1 MAFLG
6 GQQLRRGSIM
16 QQLKFPVGI
25 QAVEASQGLLHHAA
39 PPSPASLPSPPPPR
53 RAALPP
59 AAGEASR
66 QMVCRLAAAVAT
78 GAAAA
83 SAAVSSR
90 HLGQRWRNSSTL
102 RSRAFGGATAEAPT
116 AEVPMSELG
125 TSSGS
130 SLEGNGK
137 RRRGAPF
144 AEGSTQTVRIEA
156 LTSRGQGLG
165 RFGDSR
171 WVVMIFGALPGELVT
186 FRVARNYRSTSEG
199 QLLEVLERSPER
211 VEPRCPVFRECSGC
225 QYQHLNYESQLT
237 WKRRH
242 VLDSLTRIGRLG
254 ISEETIAP
262 TEASPNQ
269 YHYRTKMTPHFQMR
283 PPARRAAA
291 AAASTWPSEEDEAQ
305 VSIGFVAEQWGD
317 ERDDTGRRW
326 RDTVDVEQCP
336 IATVGINEAKVN
348 KVFGI
353 ELDKTAIGLAK
364 RNAITRGLENTS
376 FMAAD
381 AGDGLAWVSRELG
394 ATAATGASVI
404 VDPPRQ
410 GLAKGARAALLAWR
424 PRRVVYVSCD
434 PGTQARDLQDFV
446 TAGYTLTRVT
456 PFDLFPQTRHLEAV
470 AVLDRRV
477 LD

>member
-326 RDTVDVEQCP
+326 RDIREKRTHLPPTTIHSMRKIRHCFP
-336 IATVGINEAKVN
+336 
-348 KVFGI
+348 
-353 ELDKTAIGLAK
+353 AIIQ
-364 RNAITRGLENTS
+364 NA
-376 FMAAD
+376 A
-381 AGDGLAWVSRELG
+381 
-394 ATAATGASVI
+394 
-404 VDPPRQ
+404 
-410 GLAKGARAALLAWR
+410 
-424 PRRVVYVSCD
+424 C
-434 PGTQARDLQDFV
+434 LQPCAQF
-446 TAGYTLTRVT
+446 
-456 PFDLFPQTRHLEAV
+456 
-470 AVLDRRV
+470 
-477 LD
+477 